1 MVEAPNDRRRTEA
14 TASVNRPTTV
24 SDTVES
30 LGLRVL
36 LHIPPEIHDVLAAEP
51 RQEIVG
57 YLYRIE
63 REVAIG
69 ELADYLAAADSEFDR
84 QRVKTNLYHTHLPK
98 LDAAEFIRWNRESG
112 TVRLVR

>member
-1 MVEAPNDRRRTEA
+1 MVEAPNDRRPSGT
-14 TASVNRPTTV
+14 TASVNRPTSV

-30 LGLRVL
+30 LGLGVL

-51 RQEIVG
+51 RQEIVA

-63 REVAIG
+63 REVTVA
-69 ELADYLAAADSEFDR
+69 ELADYLAATDSEFGRRRSKVD
-84 QRVKTNLYHTHLPK
+84 LYHTHLPK
-98 LDAAEFIRWNRESG
+98 LDTVEFIRWNRESG